1 MCSVQEVK
9 RILLQLI
16 GLPDM
21 PWWVIL
27 WLSLD
32 LACFFYCNYV
42 VLYRRYELF
51 ITYATIF
58 NFLCAIR
65 RLHFCKSKYQT
76 AWKSSL
82 QSTTLCFQR
91 CGLCPSHLFVK
102 WLVSAFKHTKR
113 VLSSKQKSRINL
125 FLLTYVLMSTVGNY
139 VTLHLQ

>member
-32 LACFFYCNYV
+32 LACFFYCSYV
-42 VLYRRYELF
+42 VLYRQYELF
-51 ITYATIF
+51 TTYATIF

-82 QSTTLCFQR
+82 QSTTLCFQC

-102 WLVSAFKHTKR
+102 WLVSAFKQRKR

-125 FLLTYVLMSTVGNY
+125 FLLIYILMSTVGNY
-139 VTLHLQ
+139 VTLNLQ